1 MKALERDIS
10 TWLITS
16 NLERSTKAMPNSL
29 FQLFSLVYNQ
39 CSETYLVGGCVR
51 DMLLG
56 KTPKDYDIVTAGPIE
71 NLKPVLEE
79 NGWEVKGVGDTFLVY
94 VVSKSYPDGTAMYE
108 IANFRKES
116 KTSDGRRPDSVEI
129 GTIED
134 DAARRD
140 FTVNSLYYNPLLR
153 GDRIRD
159 FNGGMKDLFDR
170 KLKFIGKPKERI
182 QEDYLRVYRFFRFIG
197 TLKFNPDKRSLSA
210 CREYFTEATNN
221 TTPERIRQELE
232 RLAGTV

>member
-1 MKALERDIS
+1 MKALERDMT
-10 TWLITS
+10 TWLIAS
-16 NLERSTKAMPNSL
+16 NLESSTKALPNSL
-29 FQLFSLVYNQ
+29 LQLLTIVYNQ
-39 CSETYLVGGCVR
+39 SSETYLVGGCVR

-56 KTPKDYDIVTAGPIE
+56 KTPKDYDIVTAAKIT
-71 NLKPVLEE
+71 NLKPLLEE
-79 NGWEVKGVGDTFLVY
+79 NGWEVKGVGDAFLVY
-94 VVSKSYPDGTAMYE
+94 VVSKNYPDGTHMYE
-108 IANFRKES
+108 VANFRKES

-140 FTVNSLYYNPLLR
+140 FTVNSLYYNPLLV
-153 GDRIRD
+153 GHIRD
-159 FNGGMKDLFDR
+159 FNGGMKDLFER
-170 KLKFIGKPKERI
+170 KLKFIGKPKDRI

-197 TLKFNPDKRSLSA
+197 TLKFTPDKRSLSA

-221 TTPERIRQELE
+221 TTPERIRQEFE